1 MNLIKENLLV
11 KALLWLCLMAAS
23 IPMSAL
29 AHGERA
35 TEPYIRTRT
44 LHWYDVTWSSEKI
57 GVNEKVVVEGK
68 FRVFSDWPD
77 AVSKPEMVYLSSG
90 APSAMLVRS
99 ESYINELP
107 ARQSIK
113 NLETGR
119 DYTFKMVMR
128 GRVPGKWHL
137 HPMLN
142 ISGAGPVVGP
152 GSWIEVTGNAAD
164 FREPVTT
171 LHGAKIEN
179 LESYGVRNA
188 QLWHAGYALIA
199 VIWLLWWLRRPLII
213 PRWNAIE
220 KGREDLLVTST
231 DDKVS
236 VALLVFVVGLSIFAF
251 VQTQKAYPQLVP
263 LQAGVG
269 YTPPLPAQA
278 EKVQI
283 NFKRAEY
290 DVPGRSMRITAEFV
304 NKSDKP
310 QSIGEFTTAGLRFVN
325 KKMPVAVD
333 SVKDFPQE
341 LVPNS
346 GLAIDGDNTPLKPG
360 EKRVMTIDASDAAWE
375 VERLVSFL
383 TNVDARTGGL
393 VFFYDNE
400 GKRSISEVYGP
411 IIPVFK
417 GVRL

>member
-1 MNLIKENLLV
+1 MNSIKENLMI
-11 KALLWLCLMAAS
+11 KALLWLCLMAAA
-23 IPMSAL
+23 IPMPVL

-44 LHWYDVTWSSEKI
+44 LHWYDVTWSGEKI

-68 FRVFSDWPD
+68 FRVFSDWPE
-77 AVSKPEMVYLSSG
+77 AINKPEMVYLSSG

-119 DYTFKMVMR
+119 DYSFKLVMR

-142 ISGAGPVVGP
+142 ISGAGPVIGP
-152 GSWIEVTGNAAD
+152 GAWIEVTGNAAD

-171 LHGAKIEN
+171 LHGIKIEN
-179 LESYGVRNA
+179 LESYGVAKA
-188 QLWHAGYALIA
+188 QLWQAGYALIA
-199 VIWLLWWLRRPLII
+199 VLWLLWWVRRPLII

-231 DDKVS
+231 DDKVA
-236 VALLVFVVGLSIFAF
+236 VGLLVLVVGVTIFAF

-269 YTPPLPAQA
+269 STPPLPAEPVA
-278 EKVQI
+278 VAI

-304 NKSDKP
+304 NKSGKP
-310 QSIGEFTTAGLRFVN
+310 QRIGEFTTAGLRFVN
-325 KKMPVAVD
+325 KNMPVAVA
-333 SVKDFPQE
+333 SVKGFPQE
-341 LVPNS
+341 LVPKS
-346 GLAIDGDNTPLKPG
+346 GLSIEGDTPLQPG
-360 EKRVMTIDASDAAWE
+360 ETRRITIDASDAAWE

-393 VFFYDNE
+393 VLFYDNE

-417 GVRL
+417 GIRL